1 MKSKIIL
8 ISVFFILML
17 TIPFL
22 SKFINVKGSIEQIKA
37 AFSEKLSDRKDILK
51 DEKVSGFKVLDE
63 STGEILDI
71 NIRDFLL
78 RSVACEMDPDF
89 ETEALKAQTVAA
101 FTYFKNLQKKQKIN
115 PSGELKGCDFK
126 VNSENK
132 IYYMKEETLKEK
144 WGENYEKYRE
154 KFSNIIESVLGE
166 VLKKD
171 GEYIEALYFS
181 ISSGNTENIKDV
193 FGGEESYLVSVPS
206 PYDKFSSGYLSKKEV
221 TIKEFIETIE
231 NKLNKT
237 GIISDQDNMIGQVEK
252 TKTGMVKNI
261 QIGNENIAGRKIREF
276 FNLRSANFDLERVDD
291 KMIFTVR
298 GYGHGVG
305 MSQYGANE
313 MAKQGATY
321 SQILCWYYKG
331 VNLEKEEV

>member
-8 ISVFFILML
+8 ISLFLILML

-22 SKFINVKGSIEQIKA
+22 SKIINVKGDVEQIRSV
-37 AFSEKLSDRKDILK
+37 FSEKL
-51 DEKVSGFKVLDE
+51 EKTKKSSKNEKISEFKVLDE
-63 STGEILDI
+63 ATGEILNI
-71 NIRDFLL
+71 NIKDFLI

-101 FTYFKNLQKKQKIN
+101 FTYFKNLQKKNQNNKKD
-115 PSGELKGCDFK
+115 ELKNYDFK
-126 VNSENK
+126 VNSENR
-132 IYYMKEETLKEK
+132 IYYMEEETLKER

-154 KFSNIIESVLGE
+154 KFSNLVESVLGE

-181 ISSGNTENIKDV
+181 ISSGNTENIADV
-193 FGGEESYLVSVPS
+193 FGGDESYLVSVPS
-206 PYDKFSSGYLSKKEV
+206 PYDKLSPGYLSKKEF
-221 TIKEFIETIE
+221 TIKEFIETLE
-231 NKLNKT
+231 NKLNKSI
-237 GIISDQDNMIGQVEK
+237 GINDQDNMIGQIDR

-261 QIGNENIAGRKIREF
+261 KIGNENITGRKMREF
-276 FNLRSANFDLERVDD
+276 FDLRSANFDIEKIDD
-291 KMIFTVR
+291 KIIFTVR

-313 MAKQGATY
+313 LAKQGASY
-321 SQILCWYYKG
+321 SQILTWYYKG
-331 VNLEKEEV
+331 ANLEKEEV